1 MEHNTN
7 IKKANKFIGIN
18 TNSNFNYT
26 NCNIIEIHVADEVNY
41 SQIPS
46 IYYTDK
52 ALKYSCNIIV
62 MRLASEVHY
71 SKTPSIYY
79 TDEVIKYIRD
89 SYFSS
94 KKPVID
100 KIDIAIHIRRGDI
113 NKNSQRWLNNSLYLE
128 IINKLKKKYPRYTI
142 TIFSEGT
149 YKDFKDLGLE
159 KKCFKL
165 NKNIF
170 KTFHSLVSSKVL
182 IMGFSSFSYCA
193 GIINK
198 NTVYY
203 YDDYRHK
210 KLDHWLKISDLI
222 GISNFEMFK

>member
-1 MEHNTN
+1 
-7 IKKANKFIGIN
+7 
-18 TNSNFNYT
+18 
-26 NCNIIEIHVADEVNY
+26 
-41 SQIPS
+41 
-46 IYYTDK
+46 
-52 ALKYSCNIIV
+52 
-62 MRLASEVHY
+62 MRFSKEVHF

-79 TDEVIKYIRD
+79 TDKVIKYIRD

-113 NKNSQRWLNNSLYLE
+113 NKNSERWLNNKVYVK
-128 IINKLKKKYPRYTI
+128 IINKLKKIYPQYTI

-182 IMGFSSFSYCA
+182 IMGLSSFSYCA
-193 GIINK
+193 GIINS
-198 NTVYY
+198 NTVYH
-203 YDDYRHK
+203 YDTLWHK

-222 GISNFEMFK
+222 GSSNLEMFTPLKI